1 MGRLCLKLEKAH
13 VVPVVL
19 GLEEEEDGDDDDGKF
34 VVDTLDC
41 RMIHVQTKSLSRDNS
56 KKVLQMRREIRWA
69 GIESI
74 LGLPRVSTLLVVLTS
89 YVDLRN
95 KVATNKRYLDGS
107 LNLRSEFGGGRP
119 RLPGEGK
126 GLDRLDRV
134 IGVGVP

>member
-1 MGRLCLKLEKAH
+1 M
-13 VVPVVL
+13 
-19 GLEEEEDGDDDDGKF
+19 GLEEEEDGDDDGKF
-34 VVDTLDC
+34 VVNTLDC

-56 KKVLQMRREIRWA
+56 TKILQIGREIRWA
-69 GIESI
+69 GIEGI
-74 LGLPRVSTLLVVLTS
+74 LGLPRIPTLLVVLTS

-95 KVATNKRYLDGS
+95 KVATNKRYLDGF

-134 IGVGVP
+134 IGVGVS